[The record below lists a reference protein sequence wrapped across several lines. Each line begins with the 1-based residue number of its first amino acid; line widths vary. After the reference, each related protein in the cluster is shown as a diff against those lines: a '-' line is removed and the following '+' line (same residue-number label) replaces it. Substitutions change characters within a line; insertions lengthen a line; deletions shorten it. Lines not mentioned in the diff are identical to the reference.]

1 LELPVI
7 GPGAPA
13 LRILAAL
20 AAGLT
25 LSTAGFADE
34 GSPVLHGKGFT
45 LYAGYQFGGHF
56 TDQTTGKTV
65 DLRETSSYAG
75 SFDMQLDDSSEFQV
89 FYNHQSTEFNPW
101 PYPATSADVRFDFL
115 HIGGT
120 YFPEELGRGVYVM
133 GGLGVTRA
141 TPDGAGLLPE
151 TRFSLSI
158 GLGYLLPLSRHVG
171 LRFEARGFATI
182 FGSNATVFCSG
193 GCVANLTGTALS
205 QGELLIGLSTRFN

>member
-1 LELPVI
+1 MI
-7 GPGAPA
+7 GLSAPA

-20 AAGLT
+20 AAGLAFT
-25 LSTAGFADE
+25 TAVLADE
-34 GSPVLHGKGFT
+34 ESPAPRGKGFT

-56 TDQTTGKTV
+56 TDETTNKTV

-101 PYPATSADVRFDFL
+101 PHPGTSADVRFDFL

-120 YFPEELGRGVYVM
+120 YFPEEAARGVYVV

-151 TRFSLSI
+151 TRFSLNV

-171 LRFEARGFATI
+171 LRFEARGFATL
-182 FGSNATVFCSG
+182 FGTNATVFCSG
-193 GCVANLTGTALS
+193 GCVANLTGSALS
-205 QGELLIGLSTRFN
+205 QGELLIGLSTRFY

>member
-1 LELPVI
+1 LPVI
-7 GPGAPA
+7 GLGAPA
-13 LRILAAL
+13 LRVLAAL

-25 LSTAGFADE
+25 LTMAALADDE
-34 GSPVLHGKGFT
+34 SPVVHGKGFT

-56 TDQTTGKTV
+56 TDETTNKTV

-75 SFDMQLDDSSEFQV
+75 SFEMQLDESSEFQV

-101 PYPATSADVRFDFL
+101 PYPGTSADVRLDFL

-120 YFPEELGRGVYVM
+120 YFPEEAVRGVYVA

-151 TRFSLSI
+151 TRFSLNL
-158 GLGYLLPLSRHVG
+158 GLGYLLPLSRHVA
-171 LRFEARGFATI
+171 LRFEARGFATL
-182 FGSNATVFCSG
+182 FGTSATVFCSG
-193 GCVANLTGTALS
+193 GCVANLTGSALT